1 MNDLE
6 IEIENEKQIEAELG
20 IDEKNINE
28 IFKCIVKG
36 SIEDVRAKRNLFPS
50 PTYNARYNDIW
61 DSINAKCATSFNEGY
76 TVTMHKRGIYE
87 FITILNMLSS
97 CLYILMKDNN
107 FNKIISGGS
116 VGVTH
121 YMKCLTLI
129 NDDLGAYPQVY
140 GQLSLDIPQ
149 CNEIK
154 DKKETIKNAII
165 QKINSSINRFVVITF
180 EPDANIGVKSIF
192 VNVVA
197 SDTSTKYR
205 KDWTSSIRSIEVPEY
220 DDSTYDKRNLDT
232 DVDNVSTFDAPSK
245 VKIKTKIHHA
255 GAKK

>member
-6 IEIENEKQIEAELG
+6 IGKQIEAELG

-36 SIEDVRAKRNLFPS
+36 SIEEVRSKRNLFPS

-61 DSINAKCATSFNEGY
+61 DSINAKCATLFNDGY

-87 FITILNMLSS
+87 FITIFNILSS
-97 CLYILMKDNN
+97 CVYILMKDNN

-116 VGVTH
+116 VGGTH

-129 NDDLGAYPQVY
+129 NNDLGAYPQVY

-149 CNEIK
+149 CNETK
-154 DKKETIKNAII
+154 YKKESVKNAII
-165 QKINSSINRFVVITF
+165 HKINSTINRFVVITF
-180 EPDANIGVKSIF
+180 EPDANIGVKSIY

-205 KDWTSSIRSIEVPEY
+205 KDWTSSIKSIEVPEY
-220 DDSTYDKRNLDT
+220 DDSTYDKRNIDT
-232 DVDNVSTFDAPSK
+232 EVDNVSTFDAPAK
-245 VKIKTKIHHA
+245 VKIKKRIQDA
-255 GAKK
+255 ESRK